1 MKMSLLLQS
10 ELVANS
16 MYNDDEINL
25 PATDKYGTQRVISF
39 LRQLVESGGYYRT
52 ADMAWVKLERIQFV
66 GACNPPTDP
75 GRVPLSHRFL
85 RHAPLVMVDY
95 PGELSLKQIYGT
107 YNRGMLK
114 VVPNLRA
121 YSEPLTDAM
130 VSFDMASQRQF
141 TTDAQAHY
149 IYSPRELTRWV

>member
-1 MKMSLLLQS
+1 
-10 ELVANS
+10 
-16 MYNDDEINL
+16 
-25 PATDKYGTQRVISF
+25 
-39 LRQLVESGGYYRT
+39 
-52 ADMAWVKLERIQFV
+52 MAWVKLERTQFV

-107 YNRGMLK
+107 YNWAMVK

-130 VSFDMASQRQF
+130 VQFYLASQRRF
-141 TTDAQAHY
+141 TSDTQAHH
-149 IYSPRELTRWV
+149 IHSPRELT

>member
-1 MKMSLLLQS
+1 MPGSTS
-10 ELVANS
+10 NIICPTARE
-16 MYNDDEINL
+16 
-25 PATDKYGTQRVISF
+25 G
-39 LRQLVESGGYYRT
+39 GGYYRPS
-52 ADMAWVKLERIQFV
+52 DMAWVKMERIQFV

-107 YNRGMLK
+107 YRRGMLK